1 MIDKLRYIVKKYFSN
16 FAYFYRHLRYRIF
29 VILGLSIMVGVMDG
43 FGLAMFLPLLEFVA
57 GGETATPNQMGNLSF
72 LIDGLEKLSIE
83 LNLTWV
89 LLTMLGFFTCKGLFK
104 YYEQYKNIIYK
115 QFFIR
120 NLREEHI
127 ISLANFDYKAFIS
140 LDAGRIQNTMS
151 GEIQRVSSSLKY
163 YLKVIHFSV
172 LVIVYSAL
180 AFLANAEFA
189 ILVLIGGF
197 LTNLLFSKLY
207 SATKHYSRKVTYYNH
222 QFQGLLIQLVS
233 SFKYL
238 KATGSI
244 HNFVNKLIRSVYD
257 IENSVRRIGI
267 LNALMVGIR
276 EPLMIGVVVIVVLIQ
291 VNLFS
296 ANLGLILLSI
306 LFFYRALNSVMSLQE
321 YWNNFLSVSGSLEN
335 LQNYTRQLEQN
346 QEVTGSEKISQFKS
360 EIRLSNLNFQFGE
373 KQILGNINLDI
384 KKNETI
390 AIVGESGSGKTTLM
404 NLICGI
410 LKPNR
415 GKITIDG
422 IDYSDLNITTFQN
435 RIGYIT
441 QEPIIFNDTIYN
453 NVSFWE
459 EKNIENQKRFN
470 RALNLATIKDFVNT
484 LPDKEDTILGNNGI
498 NLSGGQKQRI
508 SIARELY
515 KDVDLL
521 LMDEATSSLDSETE
535 REIQVN
541 IEHLKGKYT
550 IIIIAHR
557 LSTIKNV
564 DRVVYMNNGC
574 IEDIGGYHE
583 LIKSSSAFNDMVK
596 LQEI

>member
-1 MIDKLRYIVKKYFSN
+1 
-16 FAYFYRHLRYRIF
+16 
-29 VILGLSIMVGVMDG
+29 MVGVMDG